1 MQNVLLTNNVIYI
14 AGLVLTDEQKKDFCL
29 FQIEMLLRGNNSSLR
44 MFEGMPFPDDA
55 AILSSN
61 NRLIHD
67 ELSYNMDELKEEH
80 VRLKAL

>member
-14 AGLVLTDEQKKDFCL
+14 AGLVLTDEQKKNFCL

-67 ELSYNMDELKEEH
+67 ELSYNMDELKENM
-80 VRLKAL
+80 